1 MKRFIALALALV
13 LCVSL
18 MGVTALAADSAYLY
32 MSGAS
37 AEAGG
42 TVTLAVGLG
51 NNPGIAG
58 MQLKISYDDSLLEK
72 VSYTGTGMGGG
83 VWTIVNNAVWDN
95 AVDSTYNGQILIL
108 TFKIKDSAKVGD
120 TAAVSVSCSA
130 GNTKGEYVSVGGASA
145 TVTVTCNHSWDK
157 GVVTTPATCTKDG
170 VMTYTCTK
178 CGETKT
184 GVIAAAHKW
193 ESVWTYDETYHWHKC
208 SACGET
214 CDKDKHALDVTAVQ
228 VPTPEKDGWKIY
240 GCLTCDYSFSDKWEY
255 GEEPKVGDIRPMM
268 VLGASAALFTLAAA
282 AYVFK
287 RKTAV

>member
-1 MKRFIALALALV
+1 MLLILR
-13 LCVSL
+13 
-18 MGVTALAADSAYLY
+18 
-32 MSGAS
+32 
-37 AEAGG
+37 
-42 TVTLAVGLG
+42 AVGAGDELMTLTLIAFATPLG
-51 NNPGIAG
+51 LN
-58 MQLKISYDDSLLEK
+58 
-72 VSYTGTGMGGG
+72 
-83 VWTIVNNAVWDN
+83 TIV
-95 AVDSTYNGQILIL
+95 
-108 TFKIKDSAKVGD
+108 FP
-120 TAAVSVSCSA
+120 AAY
-130 GNTKGEYVSVGGASA
+130 G
-145 TVTVTCNHSWDK
+145 
-157 GVVTTPATCTKDG
+157 
-170 VMTYTCTK
+170 
-178 CGETKT
+178 GETKT